1 MVETTRRMTVNVQPQ
16 GKNIVIAYLLWWF
29 LGWAGLHRFYLG
41 KTKTGLMMLG
51 LSILGYA
58 TLIIGFGFI
67 FLLYWGIWWVLDAY
81 YVQKYVL
88 EINTAR
94 GLPTSFVMLNTS
106 HRGSDNLE
114 QLAKLYSLFEKGA
127 ITKEQY
133 ESKRAGLL

>member
-1 MVETTRRMTVNVQPQ
+1 MVETTRSMTVNVQPQ

-51 LSILGYA
+51 LSMLGYA

-67 FLLYWGIWWVLDAY
+67 FLLYWGIWWALDAY

-94 GLPTSFVMLNTS
+94 GLPPSFVTLNTS

-114 QLAKLYSLFEKGA
+114 QLAKLHSLFEKGA

>member
-1 MVETTRRMTVNVQPQ
+1 MVETTTSMTVNVQPQ

-94 GLPTSFVMLNTS
+94 GLPTSFVTLNTS
-106 HRGSDNLE
+106 HRGSDKLK
-114 QLAKLYSLFEKGA
+114 QLAKLHSLFEKGA
-127 ITKEQY
+127 ITREQY